1 MELAE
6 QRQLRGAKNQSL
18 FREVNEQIKG
28 VTHMTYI
35 DFLCECADMD
45 CTEIIALTS
54 EEYEE
59 VRRYPER
66 FPIKPG
72 HQVEEIE
79 RVVEEHDRYI
89 VVEKIELSA
98 DVARKLNPR
107 ERGLNG

>member
-6 QRQLRGAKNQSL
+6 QRQLQGAKNQSL

-35 DFLCECADMD
+35 EFLCECADMD

-66 FPIKPG
+66 FPVKHG
-72 HQVEEIE
+72 HQLGDIE
-79 RVVEEHDRYI
+79 QVVGEYERYV
-89 VVEKIELSA
+89 VVEKIELAA